1 MITNETLKNV
11 TQSLEL
17 AINQINSRIY
27 YLEQNKE
34 RSQELIKNEYDKI
47 ASSILIL
54 QTQAVILELKHV
66 KSYVEDALNYV
77 KTGTKNE
84 K

>member
-17 AINQINSRIY
+17 AINQIKSRIY

-54 QTQAVILELKHV
+54 
-66 KSYVEDALNYV
+66 
-77 KTGTKNE
+77 
-84 K
+84 